1 MGGIPCA
8 LQRGMNVSFHSE
20 ALLSQ
25 KRLAVISSGLSVS
38 VRTGLIKCV
47 LHANAM
53 PDVLTLWKNYAKSYR
68 PDVTE
73 I

>member
-1 MGGIPCA
+1 V
-8 LQRGMNVSFHSE
+8 NVNFQPE
-20 ALLSQ
+20 AMLSQ
-25 KRLAVISSGLSVS
+25 ERLAGRRTGLSVS
-38 VRTGLIKCV
+38 LHTELIKCL
-47 LHANAM
+47 LHDTAM

>member
-1 MGGIPCA
+1 MP
-8 LQRGMNVSFHSE
+8 
-20 ALLSQ
+20 Q
-25 KRLAVISSGLSVS
+25 KRLAAISSGLSVS
-38 VRTGLIKCV
+38 VHTGLIKCV
-47 LHANAM
+47 LNDTAM